1 MKNSGRYAAY
11 GLAGRIALVTGG
23 SKNIGRQIVSVLAEA
38 GAVPVI
44 LFREDEASARKVC
57 DEIEKNGG
65 RAGMVR
71 ADMADVGALR
81 DAVRCIE
88 RDFGGVDIL
97 INNAAL
103 RPNSKITAISV
114 EEWDRV
120 LNTNLR
126 GPFFLS
132 QAVLPGMVRRKWGR
146 IINIGGVDAY
156 WGKTRRAHNVS
167 AKLGLVGLTRTLAN
181 EVARHGVTVNIVV
194 PGTTDTYRHT
204 PEWYPELDKM
214 YEERKERTPMARLGT
229 PREVADACAFLA
241 SELASYTTAQ
251 EFFVTGGAFPLVRSP
266 SEEYPP
272 EQFGGV

>member
-57 DEIEKNGG
+57 DEIEKIGG

-71 ADMADVGALR
+71 ADLADVGALR

-88 RDFGGVDIL
+88 REFGGVDIL